1 MASTKRTRA
10 NRGSSVPHPRRV
22 AGRAERGV
30 EAAIRASRAGG
41 KADPRCAG
49 IEAVIR
55 IAARALDGAA
65 DDPYA
70 VAQLLPRVLDVM
82 TFAGLVPEPKGAADD
97 SLAALLSAM
106 AAPTVGH
113 QANPWEQ

>member
-1 MASTKRTRA
+1 MTSTKRTRA
-10 NRGSSVPHPRRV
+10 NRGSSIPRARRA
-22 AGRAERGV
+22 AGRTERGV
-30 EAAIRASRAGG
+30 EAAIRASRDGG
-41 KADPRCAG
+41 KAEPGRAA
-49 IEAVIR
+49 IEAVTR
-55 IAARALDGAA
+55 LAARALDGAA

-82 TFAGLVPEPKGAADD
+82 TCAGLIPEPKGSADD

-113 QANPWEQ
+113 QAEPWEQ